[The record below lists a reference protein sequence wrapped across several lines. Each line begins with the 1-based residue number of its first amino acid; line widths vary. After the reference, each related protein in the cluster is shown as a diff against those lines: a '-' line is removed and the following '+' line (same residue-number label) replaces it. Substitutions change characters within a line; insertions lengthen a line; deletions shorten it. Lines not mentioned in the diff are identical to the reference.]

1 MGSCRDYGFKD
12 QLQRAAVI
20 IRNNITE
27 GCESGADTKFVNFL
41 NIAWGSCWEGGAML
55 YLCEDLDFCTLDE
68 REVLQTQVRKITF
81 GIVKLSDSLS
91 QKNS

>member
-12 QLQRAAVI
+12 QIQRAAVI

-27 GCESGADTKFVNFL
+27 GCGSGADTKFVNFL
-41 NIAWGSCWEGGAML
+41 NIARGSCWEGGAML

-81 GIVKLSDSLS
+81 GIVKLSDSLF

>member
-12 QLQRAAVI
+12 QIQRAAVI

-41 NIAWGSCWEGGAML
+41 NIARGSC
-55 YLCEDLDFCTLDE
+55 
-68 REVLQTQVRKITF
+68 
-81 GIVKLSDSLS
+81 
-91 QKNS
+91 